1 MISHYREE
9 THMKFLTI
17 ALLALSTTVLAAT
30 HSLNLKE
37 GNLDLKVS
45 LEKGNLFYKLYKNNV
60 LVIRKSKLGNQLRG
74 IDLTN
79 NLKVTNVT
87 RYQNNSSWDMIW
99 GEFATVQDLHKG
111 MKLELTN
118 GNIKMNIDFR
128 LYPDGLAFRYEFPE
142 QKALNSF
149 EIIDEST
156 EFRLKRNDRAWWTPA
171 FQDNRYEYLYNNNA
185 IAELNVV
192 HTPLTVEKINGPV
205 VSFHEAR
212 LLDYTSYALKRT
224 APDTLKVDL
233 YPWANT
239 DTRVYGETP
248 LVSPWRTVQVA
259 IDPAKLVESTMIL
272 NLNDPHNENTD
283 YSYLSTGKYVGV
295 WWGMHLGK
303 YTWGR
308 TDRHGATNDN
318 VKKYIDFA
326 AKYDIQGVLVE
337 GWNIGWDGD
346 WYSNGDIFIFD
357 QPYPHY
363 DFAGLSKYAL
373 ERGVTLVGHHETSSI
388 ITNYE
393 KQLDN
398 AYAYLNKHGVKA
410 VKTGY
415 VGTRLDRKEWHHGQY
430 GVNHYTKAMKKGHD
444 TQVMMVVHEP
454 IKQTGLRRTYP
465 TLMSAEGVR
474 GQEYNAWGM
483 PGNTPAHTTIV
494 PFTRSLAGPVDFTP
508 GAMDV
513 LFNNWRPNSRVPTTI
528 AKQLALYVVIYS
540 PWQMLCD
547 LPENY
552 EARPD
557 AMEFLTSVPTNWSK
571 TVGLNSKIGE
581 FATIA
586 RKDRDSDNWYVGAIT
601 NENGRVITIDLD
613 FLDKD
618 AWYTVKG
625 YQDAR
630 NASWTV
636 NPHAMEVYQTR
647 VRGGDTGYDLY
658 LAPGG
663 GVALEF
669 IKE

>member
-1 MISHYREE
+1 
-9 THMKFLTI
+9 MK
-17 ALLALSTTVLAAT
+17 LALVLLLTLCASAYAGQY
-30 HSLNLKE
+30 NLKSQE
-37 GNLDLKVS
+37 GGLDLRVS
-45 LEKGNLFYKLYKNNV
+45 LEKGKLFYKLAKNKLPIV
-60 LVIRKSKLGNQLRG
+60 RKSLLGNQLRG

-79 NLKVTNVT
+79 NMRVIKVEKYSN
-87 RYQNNSSWDMIW
+87 RSEWKMIW
-99 GEFATVQDLHKG
+99 GEFDTVKDHHNG
-111 MKLELTN
+111 MKLMLTN
-118 GNIKMNIDFR
+118 GKVLMNVDFR
-128 LYPDGLAFRYEFPE
+128 LYPDGLAFRYEFPK
-142 QKALNSF
+142 QQNLNKF

-156 EFRLKRNDRAWWTPA
+156 EFKLKNNDQAWWTPA
-171 FQDNRYEYLYNNNA
+171 FKDNRYEYLYNKND
-185 IAELNVV
+185 IAQLDVV
-192 HTPLTVEKINGPV
+192 HTPLTVEKVNGPV
-205 VSFHEAR
+205 ISFHEAR

-224 APDTLKVDL
+224 TPDTLKVDL

-239 DTRVYGETP
+239 DVRVYGQTP

-272 NLNDPHNENTD
+272 NLNDPAREDID
-283 YSYLSTGKYVGV
+283 YSYLHTGKYVGV

-326 AKYDIQGVLVE
+326 AKYGFKGVLVE

-346 WYSNGDIFIFD
+346 WYSNGDIFVFD

-373 ERGVTLVGHHETSSI
+373 ERGVSLVGHHETSSSI
-388 ITNYE
+388 KNYE
-393 KQLDN
+393 SQLDN

-430 GVNHYTKAMKKGHD
+430 GVNHYTKAMRKGHD
-444 TQVMMVVHEP
+444 SKVMMVVHEP

-474 GQEYNAWGM
+474 GQEYNAWGK

-513 LFNNWRPNSRVPTTI
+513 LFNDWRPESRVPTTI
-528 AKQLALYVVIYS
+528 AKQLALYVIIYS

-552 EARPD
+552 ENRPD
-557 AMEFLTSVPTNWSK
+557 AMEFLKSVPTNWSK

-586 RKDRDSDNWYVGAIT
+586 RKDKDSENWYLGAIT
-601 NENGRVITIDLD
+601 NENGRMITVDLD
-613 FLDKD
+613 FLEQGATYK
-618 AWYTVKG
+618 VKG

-630 NASWTV
+630 GANWIY
-636 NPHAMEVYQTR
+636 NPHAMETYETTIVA
-647 VRGGDTGYDLY
+647 GEESYDLF

-669 IKE
+669 IKQ